1 MNTTDHW
8 ADHPMIEA
16 ARALGP
22 AVDAVADEIESGR
35 KLPQG
40 LVEQIT
46 ATDAFAMYVPRS
58 VGGPEV
64 HPLTGFATAEAFAR
78 HDGSVGWCVQVSAAV
93 TSFMAWIDPAGL
105 EAMVRS
111 VPRVHLAGSARPLGV
126 AREVDGGFVAS
137 GRWNYVSGVQHAT
150 VILASSIIEP
160 VQGDPPL
167 ARSMF
172 VPVGDGEIHANWN
185 VMGMCGTG
193 SDDFVLD
200 EVFVPT
206 ERVGYRRY
214 IDERDEPLY
223 DPRLAMVTAWAPT
236 AGVACGMARGAIDA
250 VVDMGDVTT
259 TMSPV
264 ALRDRSAVQDAIGEA
279 ETITSSARAY
289 VVESIGAAWDALVS
303 GSGNLPRLVSQ
314 AQLAITNSMHAA
326 VKVADLCF
334 HCAGTSAISTQNKLE
349 RYLRDTHTAVQHAA
363 GQTIHARMGGKV
375 VLGLENEVLNLRE
388 GPATP
393 R

>member
-1 MNTTDHW
+1 VNTTDHW

-334 HCAGTSAISTQNKLE
+334 HCAGTSAISTENKLE